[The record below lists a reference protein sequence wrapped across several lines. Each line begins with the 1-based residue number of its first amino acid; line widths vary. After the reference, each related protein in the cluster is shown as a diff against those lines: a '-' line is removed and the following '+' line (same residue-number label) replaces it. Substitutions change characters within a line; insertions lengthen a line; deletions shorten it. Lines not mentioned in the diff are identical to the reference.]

1 MSSLTICDYFL
12 LYQVSRIF
20 FFLNSVRSFK
30 HERDPCKVDRARGTE
45 LLPVYYSERHM
56 EFWSAALGD
65 ILLWKHALSRNE

>member
-20 FFLNSVRSFK
+20 FLISVRSFK
-30 HERDPCKVDRARGTE
+30 YERDPCKVDRARGTE

-56 EFWSAALGD
+56 ELWSVALGD
-65 ILLWKHALSRNE
+65 ILLWKYALSRNE